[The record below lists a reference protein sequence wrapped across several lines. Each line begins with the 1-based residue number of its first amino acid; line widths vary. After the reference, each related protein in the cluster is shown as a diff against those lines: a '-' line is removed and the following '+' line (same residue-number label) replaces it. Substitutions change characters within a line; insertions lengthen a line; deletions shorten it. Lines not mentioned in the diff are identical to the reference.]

1 MDRYEGGDASPWLS
15 WENDAGN
22 AVFNGDVTVLLVEAG
37 ELFLRFAV
45 EGLCLDFSG
54 GLPTLRFGSLLFL
67 GAARFLGGADAA
79 GCLGVSLKVLVFV
92 GGATAATAA
101 TAATFMS
108 LATSLTRI
116 LVEGCGIAFN

>member
-1 MDRYEGGDASPWLS
+1 MDRYEGGDANPWLS
-15 WENDAGN
+15 CENDDGN

-37 ELFLRFAV
+37 ELFLRFAA

-67 GAARFLGGADAA
+67 GAARFFGGAEAA

-92 GGATAATAA
+92 GAVTAATG
-101 TAATFMS
+101 ATFMS

>member
-1 MDRYEGGDASPWLS
+1 MDRYEGGDANPWLS
-15 WENDAGN
+15 WENDDGN
-22 AVFNGDVTVLLVEAG
+22 AVFNGDVTVWLVEAG
-37 ELFLRFAV
+37 ELFLRFAA

-54 GLPTLRFGSLLFL
+54 GLPTLRLGSLLFL
-67 GAARFLGGADAA
+67 GAARFLGGAEAA

-92 GGATAATAA
+92 GAATAA
-101 TAATFMS
+101 TAATFMA